1 MSHNQMLVLVG
12 LPSKIFTAAN
22 IGRPKDKQTKQM
34 SGLIIMGQLA
44 MDSTV
49 GNREI
54 GTGISEANKRVPIFS
69 FATQGGK

>member
-1 MSHNQMLVLVG
+1 MLVLVG

-44 MDSTV
+44 MDTGSTV
-49 GNREI
+49 AHI
-54 GTGISEANKRVPIFS
+54 KRDVSYIKADITVS
-69 FATQGGK
+69 